1 MGDNKIIA
9 VTQSENARQQR
20 SKLTSAVAETVKA
33 NTASSTTAI
42 TILLIV
48 SIEGDSGTFS
58 RQNSRET
65 TELTEK

>member
-48 SIEGDSGTFS
+48 SIEGDSGTFPC
-58 RQNSRET
+58 QNSRET